1 MDFRTLEPLTVS
13 DDGKV
18 LSGQI
23 EFAGAGDT
31 RVVITILE
39 DNVFQVKA
47 DTNGDNNLNY
57 TADIMDCSEFDMDL
71 DL

>member
-18 LSGQI
+18 LSGRI
-23 EFAGAGDT
+23 EFAGVGDT

-47 DTNGDNNLNY
+47 DTNGDNKLNY
-57 TADIMDCSEFDMDL
+57 TADILDCSESDMDL